1 MRSLLF
7 MSILAACHAEPEVHA
22 PTPAASAGL
31 ATSEVAKRAPAGA
44 LTLSGEL
51 LPWQRV
57 DLRARL
63 PAFVAE
69 RRVDVGDVVA
79 KGDVLVRLSAPD
91 RVAERA
97 AVEADLA
104 AAEARQRRLEDAA
117 RSEGAVAPLEI
128 ESVGAE
134 VDSLAARVRAL
145 RELEAELTVRAPFP
159 GVVAAR
165 GADVG
170 ALVGGGGDAPLVTLV
185 ESGRLRVV
193 AHVPEAW
200 VGAASV
206 RREVGFRVAGE
217 GEARTGTIARTSGAL
232 DPRSRTLRVELDV
245 DNADHALLP
254 GRAVDVLWPLDADGE
269 QLFVPATALVR
280 TTEGTW
286 VWAVR
291 NGSLVRVEVDEQLRE
306 GTDVAVSGALEPGD
320 HVVTR
325 GSEDLVEG
333 PLARAP

>member
-1 MRSLLF
+1 
-7 MSILAACHAEPEVHA
+7 
-22 PTPAASAGL
+22 
-31 ATSEVAKRAPAGA
+31 
-44 LTLSGEL
+44 EL

-117 RSEGAVAPLEI
+117 RSEGAVAPLEL
-128 ESVGAE
+128 ESVHGE
-134 VDSLAARVRAL
+134 VASLAARVRAL

-193 AHVPEAW
+193 AH
-200 VGAASV
+200 
-206 RREVGFRVAGE
+206 
-217 GEARTGTIARTSGAL
+217 
-232 DPRSRTLRVELDV
+232 
-245 DNADHALLP
+245 
-254 GRAVDVLWPLDADGE
+254 
-269 QLFVPATALVR
+269 
-280 TTEGTW
+280 
-286 VWAVR
+286 
-291 NGSLVRVEVDEQLRE
+291 
-306 GTDVAVSGALEPGD
+306 
-320 HVVTR
+320 
-325 GSEDLVEG
+325 
-333 PLARAP
+333 